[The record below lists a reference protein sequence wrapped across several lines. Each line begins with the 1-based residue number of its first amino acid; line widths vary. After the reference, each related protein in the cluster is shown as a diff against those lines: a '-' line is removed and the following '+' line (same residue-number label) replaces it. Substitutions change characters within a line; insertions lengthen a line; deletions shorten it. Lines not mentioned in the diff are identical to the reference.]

1 MVIQRNCKFIE
12 NTSTPTVSKTF
23 FNATGDTLTVQI
35 DGAEGIYAIEG
46 RNSANGAWYPLAAI
60 NLSNF
65 AAMRDGLNAPGVYEI
80 GIVGIRELRA
90 KVDSVQGQVSIF
102 GQIISTE
109 ET

>member
-1 MVIQRNCKFIE
+1 MVIQSNCNFIE
-12 NTSTPTVSKTF
+12 NASTPTVSKTF
-23 FNATGDTLTVQI
+23 FNATGDTLSVQI
-35 DGAEGIYAIEG
+35 DGANGIYAIEG
-46 RNSANGAWYPLAAI
+46 RNSSKGAWYPLAAI

-65 AAMRDGLNAPGVYEI
+65 AAMREGLNMPGVYEI

-90 KVDSVQGQVSIF
+90 RVDSVQGQVSIF